1 MKRKIFKFI
10 SLMIVI
16 TTASIG
22 MLSTELNAQ
31 HQEGL
36 VALAQVVQA
45 VVHRVR
51 LRRLQEAQHHQVHQ

>member
-1 MKRKIFKFI
+1 
-10 SLMIVI
+10 
-16 TTASIG
+16 
-22 MLSTELNAQ
+22 MLQ